1 MSMTPIKIVFVSSES
16 ITVYSDDPE
25 SFFRSITDAK
35 PPEIKQLEYID
46 ATVEPLPE
54 LAEVKLT
61 LKSGAIVLCN
71 IAKTEMPKAAYIKEI
86 VDCDTSNMI
95 AYSKLA
101 TLEAELDVRFAAT
114 SLVINNVPN
123 LDIRLYLH
131 TEYLKRK
138 SAYVSAIE
146 ALVDGVIRRPNE

>member
-1 MSMTPIKIVFVSSES
+1 MTPIKIVFQSSES
-16 ITVYSDDPE
+16 LVVYSDDPE
-25 SFFRSITDAK
+25 SFSRSITDAK

-46 ATVEPLPE
+46 DAVEPLPE

-61 LKSGAIVLCN
+61 LRSGAIVLCS
-71 IAKTEMPKAAYIKEI
+71 IARAEMPKAAYIEEI
-86 VDCDTSNMI
+86 ADCDTSNMI

-123 LDIRLYLH
+123 LDTRLYLH

-146 ALVDGVIRRPNE
+146 ALLDGIIRRPNK